1 MKTVKKYFMIMATF
15 LLLAIFFAF
24 SSGIVITI
32 HHCCHYCQKFA
43 EKTSCS
49 RDGNCCCCSGENEDN
64 VDSERDTRS
73 HDTQYFFK
81 ILDNYIKTNLS
92 FFSSWKYFQ
101 TNVVDNQSD
110 IYDSILYK
118 TLIKEYLKIPPSFH
132 LQGISFLDF
141 CLQRVYYA

>member
-1 MKTVKKYFMIMATF
+1 MIVATF
-15 LLLAIFFAF
+15 LLLAVFFAF
-24 SSGIVITI
+24 SSGIAITI
-32 HHCCHYCQKFA
+32 HHCCHHCQELVK
-43 EKTSCS
+43 KSSCS
-49 RDGNCCCCSGENEDN
+49 RDGNCCCCSADNEDN
-64 VDSERDTRS
+64 ADLKRESSS

-101 TNVVDNQSD
+101 TNVADNHFD
-110 IYDSILYK
+110 IYDSLLYE